1 MTAPDQTR
9 KKILVIDDSPTIL
22 DVIRLT
28 LEQQGTYRVVVA
40 ENGVQGLEQ
49 YYREQPDCVIVDV
62 MMPHMDGFQ
71 FTRVLRGD
79 SQASHVALVILTTL
93 SSGDKRL
100 TGLLSGADDYVTK
113 PFKGAELC
121 ATIERAMAT
130 TPEERAQ
137 RLLRMAE
144 DDLAT

>member
-1 MTAPDQTR
+1 
-9 KKILVIDDSPTIL
+9 
-22 DVIRLT
+22 
-28 LEQQGTYRVVVA
+28 
-40 ENGVQGLEQ
+40 
-49 YYREQPDCVIVDV
+49 

-71 FTRVLRGD
+71 FTRALRGD